1 MLRANEFAFKVD
13 RFLLRADNGLT
24 GLFGATIIK
33 AR

>member
-1 MLRANEFAFKVD
+1 MVD

-24 GLFGATIIK
+24 GLIGAKIIK